1 MTEFIKVENLKVYF
15 PIRKLFK
22 TIGMVK
28 AVDDASLSINKGET
42 VALVGES
49 GCGKTT
55 FGKALLG
62 AVKPYSGKIFFD
74 GIDINNV
81 DGSELRKIRR
91 RVGAIFQ
98 DPYSSL
104 NPMFTIYRIVEE
116 PLVVHGIGTP
126 KEREEMVM
134 KALEDVKLIPTSDF
148 AYKYPHQLSGGQR
161 QRVAIARAIISKPE
175 FIVAD
180 EPVTMLDASIRVE
193 ILLLLREIQR
203 KLSLT
208 MVYIT
213 HDIATAK
220 YFSDRIVVMYAGK
233 FVETGPTKEVLR
245 NPKHPYTQFLIEAIP
260 DPDPRNRLVLRKV
273 VAGEPPSLINPPSGC
288 RFYPRC
294 PFYMKGKC
302 ETAVPPMFQTGEN
315 RFSACF
321 LHEVEAPPSKQA

>member
-104 NPMFTIYRIVEE
+104 N
-116 PLVVHGIGTP
+116 
-126 KEREEMVM
+126 
-134 KALEDVKLIPTSDF
+134 
-148 AYKYPHQLSGGQR
+148 
-161 QRVAIARAIISKPE
+161 
-175 FIVAD
+175 
-180 EPVTMLDASIRVE
+180 
-193 ILLLLREIQR
+193 
-203 KLSLT
+203 
-208 MVYIT
+208 
-213 HDIATAK
+213 
-220 YFSDRIVVMYAGK
+220 
-233 FVETGPTKEVLR
+233 
-245 NPKHPYTQFLIEAIP
+245 
-260 DPDPRNRLVLRKV
+260 
-273 VAGEPPSLINPPSGC
+273 
-288 RFYPRC
+288 
-294 PFYMKGKC
+294 
-302 ETAVPPMFQTGEN
+302 
-315 RFSACF
+315 
-321 LHEVEAPPSKQA
+321 